1 MSMRHYRTMALVAG
15 TGLAAMLLAGCNDPQ
30 SVDLR
35 AQRQESLGWTLDT
48 MAKTEA
54 GTNRSRAW
62 MMSELRGQFER
73 DMENSSKNPAR
84 LGAMIQNDFDRWK
97 ASQPLY
103 NEVIQRQLRGK
114 PENIGRTAAKII
126 W

>member
-1 MSMRHYRTMALVAG
+1 MHMRHYRTMVWMAG
-15 TGLAAMLLAGCNDPQ
+15 TGLAALLAGCNDPQ

-35 AQRQESLGWTLDT
+35 AQRQDSLGWTLDT

-54 GTNRSRAW
+54 GTARSRAW
-62 MMSELRGQFER
+62 MMSQMRDQFDR
-73 DMENSSKNPAR
+73 DMENSSKNPDR
-84 LGAMIQNDFDRWK
+84 VGALIQNDFDRWK

-114 PENIGRTAAKII
+114 PENIGKTTAKMI